1 MTQLDESA
9 RRALAWPG
17 EPQEPVESC
26 TPALARQQYLD
37 GFADIQWPLEDVAE
51 ILERHAGATRLKIWR
66 GRAAPRQ
73 QAPALLYLHGGGF
86 VIGAPETHEDICRS
100 LANMA
105 GAVVVSP
112 DYRLAP
118 EHPFPAAIEDC
129 ATTLIWMRDQAD
141 ALGIDPAR
149 IVVGGDSA
157 GGNLAAVIAL
167 LARDGQ
173 VPAVIGQVLIYPVTD
188 QLQATDSYLRY
199 AEDFGLTAAAMRWFR
214 DHYLPDTAS
223 GSDWRASPLRAAS
236 LAGVAPAVV
245 ILAGHDVLFDE
256 GALYAERLSSEAQ
269 ATSRTWPGQIHGFVS
284 KRRAIPEAQEALEA
298 IATAWRA
305 MDPALA
311 RSAATDD

>member
-17 EPQEPVESC
+17 DPQEPVENC

-51 ILERHAGATRLKIWR
+51 VSEKHAGPIRVKIWR
-66 GRAAPRQ
+66 GCTAPRER
-73 QAPALLYLHGGGF
+73 APALLYLHGGGF
-86 VIGAPETHEDICRS
+86 VIGAPETHEDICRT
-100 LANMA
+100 LANKI
-105 GAVVVSP
+105 GAIVISP

-129 ATTLIWMRDQAD
+129 AATLIWLRDQAD

-149 IVVGGDSA
+149 IIVGGDSA

-167 LARDGQ
+167 LARDGE
-173 VPAVIGQVLIYPVTD
+173 VPDVIGQVLIYPVTD
-188 QLQATDSYLRY
+188 QLQASDSYMRY
-199 AEDFGLTAAAMRWFR
+199 AEGFGLTAAAMRWFR
-214 DHYLPDTAS
+214 DHYLPVTAS
-223 GSDWRASPLRAAS
+223 RSDWRASPLRAAS
-236 LAGVAPAVV
+236 LAGVAPAFV

-256 GALYAERLSSEAQ
+256 GALYAERLNSEAR

-284 KRRAIPEAQEALEA
+284 KRRAIPEAQDALDA
-298 IATAWRA
+298 IATAWRT
-305 MDPALA
+305 MDPALT
-311 RSAATDD
+311 R

>member
-17 EPQEPVESC
+17 DPQEPVENC

-37 GFADIQWPLEDVAE
+37 GFADTQWPLEDVAE
-51 ILERHAGATRLKIWR
+51 VSEKHAGAIRVKIWR
-66 GRAAPRQ
+66 GCTAPRE

-86 VIGAPETHEDICRS
+86 VIGAPETHEDICRT
-100 LANMA
+100 LANKI
-105 GAVVVSP
+105 GAIVISP

-129 ATTLIWMRDQAD
+129 AATLIWMRDQAD

-149 IVVGGDSA
+149 IIVGGDSA

-167 LARDGQ
+167 LARDGE
-173 VPAVIGQVLIYPVTD
+173 VPDVIGQVLIYPVTD
-188 QLQATDSYLRY
+188 QLQASDSYMRY
-199 AEDFGLTAAAMRWFR
+199 AEGFGLTAAAMRWFR
-214 DHYLPDTAS
+214 DHYLPVTAS
-223 GSDWRASPLRAAS
+223 RSDWRASPLRAAS
-236 LAGVAPAVV
+236 LAGVAPAFV

-256 GALYAERLSSEAQ
+256 GALYAERLNSEAR

-284 KRRAIPEAQEALEA
+284 KRRAIPEAQDALDA
-298 IATAWRA
+298 IATAWRT
-305 MDPALA
+305 MDPALT
-311 RSAATDD
+311 R

>member
-9 RRALAWPG
+9 KRALAWPG
-17 EPQEPVESC
+17 DPQTPVESC

-37 GFADIQWPLEDVAE
+37 SFADIQRPLEDVAE
-51 ILERHAGATRLKIWR
+51 TLEMHAGAIRLKIWR

-73 QAPALLYLHGGGF
+73 GAPALLYLHGGGF
-86 VIGAPETHEDICRS
+86 VIGAPETHEDICRT

-118 EHPFPAAIEDC
+118 EHPFPAAIDDC
-129 ATTLIWMRDQAD
+129 AATLVWMTEQAD
-141 ALGIDPAR
+141 ALGIDALR
-149 IVVGGDSA
+149 ILVAGDSA
-157 GGNLAAVIAL
+157 GGNLAAVVAL

-188 QLQATDSYLRY
+188 QLQTSDSYLRY
-199 AEDFGLTAAAMRWFR
+199 QEDFGLTAAAMKWFR
-214 DHYLPDTAS
+214 DHYLPEPTS
-223 GSDWRASPLRAAS
+223 RSDWRASPLSAES
-236 LAGVAPAVV
+236 LAGVAPALM
-245 ILAGHDVLFDE
+245 ILAGYDVLFDE
-256 GALYAERLSSEAQ
+256 GAAYAERLSAEAK
-269 ATSRTWPGQIHGFVS
+269 ATTRIWPGQIHGFVS

-298 IATAWRA
+298 IAMAWRA

-311 RSAATDD
+311 R